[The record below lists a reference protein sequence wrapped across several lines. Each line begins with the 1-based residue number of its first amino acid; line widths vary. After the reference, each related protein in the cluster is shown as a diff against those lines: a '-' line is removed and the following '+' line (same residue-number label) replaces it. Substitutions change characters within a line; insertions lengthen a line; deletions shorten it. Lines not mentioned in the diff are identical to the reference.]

1 MRIEK
6 NVLCG
11 PFVVSLQCVFS
22 ITPPPHFPPYLTP
35 PFFLYTCEV
44 KTIVGADA
52 DQIMQTIKQ
61 LQ

>member
-1 MRIEK
+1 MCCVVLLLFHY
-6 NVLCG
+6 NVYFL
-11 PFVVSLQCVFS
+11 S
-22 ITPPPHFPPYLTP
+22 PPPHFPPYLTP